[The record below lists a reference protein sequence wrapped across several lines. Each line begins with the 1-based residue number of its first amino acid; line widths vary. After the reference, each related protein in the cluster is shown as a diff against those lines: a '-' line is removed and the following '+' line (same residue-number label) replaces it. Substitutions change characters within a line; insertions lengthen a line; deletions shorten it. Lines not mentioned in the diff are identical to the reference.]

1 MPPKTVGLPTASS
14 SSSSSSSDSS
24 SSSSDSSS
32 DEESEKN
39 STETRAEVPTNEA
52 KQRDHKLSPNVE
64 TRKKSFTPTLASCY
78 FCTRCNVEFDLRLE
92 LKAHMKEGCNL
103 AEFSKATEEAE
114 FSMYFELLS
123 NSNITIGEEK
133 HHLVSLI
140 KKRRKF
146 LIKRLVLQMTGLGM
160 GRSKVFKSL
169 SAQYLK
175 CKEDKTT
182 KE

>member
-39 STETRAEVPTNEA
+39 STETTMRVTNELCLSGSACTWVPLCLFVHVEEVNNQVDALRRNTVRAEVPTNEA

-103 AEFSKATEEAE
+103 AEFSKTTEEAE

-123 NSNITIGEEK
+123 NSNITIRA
-133 HHLVSLI
+133 VP
-140 KKRRKF
+140 
-146 LIKRLVLQMTGLGM
+146 QM
-160 GRSKVFKSL
+160 
-169 SAQYLK
+169 
-175 CKEDKTT
+175 
-182 KE
+182 